1 MLDNIY
7 YCSVC
12 GNELV
17 MQLNSFIDEYICTNC
32 DSIHYI
38 EQSDNNQLNIT
49 IDVDNDFLLLQD

>member
-17 MQLNSFIDEYICTNC
+17 MQVNSYIDTYACSNC

-38 EQSDNNQLNIT
+38 EQSNNNQLNIT
-49 IDVDNDFLLLQD
+49 IDIDEVYNE

>member
-1 MLDNIY
+1 MLNNIY

-17 MQLNSFIDEYICTNC
+17 MQVNSYIDTYACSNC

-38 EQSDNNQLNIT
+38 EQSDNDQLNIT
-49 IDVDNDFLLLQD
+49 IDIDNEVYNE